1 MAFFIRDPATDEAVR
16 KLAKLK
22 NQTLTQAVRRAVEN
36 EYERERGQIPLM
48 ERLAEISRL
57 YRAGAGTGKSPG
69 KADKAFFDELSG
81 DI

>member
-1 MAFFIRDPATDEAVR
+1 MSFFIRDPATDEAVR

-22 NQTLTQAVRRAVEN
+22 NQTLTEAVRQAAEN
-36 EYERERGQIPLM
+36 EYERARAQIPLV
-48 ERLAEISRL
+48 ERLAEISRM
-57 YRAGAGTGKSPG
+57 YRETPDSGL